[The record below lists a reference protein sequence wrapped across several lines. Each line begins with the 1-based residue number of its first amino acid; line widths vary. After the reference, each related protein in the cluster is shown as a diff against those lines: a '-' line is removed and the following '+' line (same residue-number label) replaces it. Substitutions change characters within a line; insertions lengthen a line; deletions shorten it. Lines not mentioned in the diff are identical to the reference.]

1 VINADRAMKTVLVKM
16 TGDRLNVVQLAE
28 TIFLTD
34 VAGHHEVMDQ
44 LIRNAMSRVELVE
57 G

>member
-1 VINADRAMKTVLVKM
+1 MKTVLVKM

-28 TIFLTD
+28 TIFLAD

-44 LIRNAMSRVELVE
+44 FIRDAMSRVELVE

>member
-1 VINADRAMKTVLVKM
+1 VINTDRAMKTVLVKM
-16 TGDRLNVVQLAE
+16 TGDRLDVVQLAE

-44 LIRNAMSRVELVE
+44 FIRDAMSRVELVE